1 MSGGG
6 FSILFVC
13 TANICRS
20 PMAERLAAQELAR
33 HGGLISVSSAG
44 TRGHHG
50 DDMHPYAAETLESM
64 GVAAD
69 AFRARQLDASHI
81 GGADLILTATRE
93 HRSAVVSLDPA
104 SLGRAFTIPQ
114 FARLVA
120 ASDRVPAT
128 ENPVERARMVVQ
140 EALRARAMLQPV
152 DRELDE
158 IADPIGRPREA
169 FTACATLLQN
179 TLRPALAVIAA
190 G

>member
-1 MSGGG
+1 MSQGY
-6 FSILFVC
+6 FNVLFVC

-20 PMAERLAAQELAR
+20 PMAERLAAAELD
-33 HGGLISVSSAG
+33 GPFSVASAG

-50 DDMHPYAAETLESM
+50 EDMHPYAAETLASM
-64 GVAAD
+64 DVDPEG
-69 AFRARQLDASHI
+69 FRARQLDASHI
-81 GGADLILTATRE
+81 AGADLILTATRE
-93 HRSAVVSLDPA
+93 HRSAVVSLDPT

-120 ASDRVPAT
+120 ASEPVGSSGDPA
-128 ENPVERARMVVQ
+128 ERARAVVK
-140 EALRARAMLQPV
+140 EALRARALLQPV
-152 DRELDE
+152 EREVDE

-169 FTACATLLQN
+169 FTACATLLQD